1 MLFVCPSRQAQ
12 RLKADLEALS
22 ERHGPLLS
30 SLARNISSLNILI
43 ERGLSQQM
51 LADKLMNDVTAA
63 RDKVWM
69 ALITD
74 YSIMQIALLMFK
86 MRRLLFITEI
96 GITHNNEL
104 FALR

>member
-1 MLFVCPSRQAQ
+1 
-12 RLKADLEALS
+12 
-22 ERHGPLLS
+22 
-30 SLARNISSLNILI
+30 
-43 ERGLSQQM
+43 M